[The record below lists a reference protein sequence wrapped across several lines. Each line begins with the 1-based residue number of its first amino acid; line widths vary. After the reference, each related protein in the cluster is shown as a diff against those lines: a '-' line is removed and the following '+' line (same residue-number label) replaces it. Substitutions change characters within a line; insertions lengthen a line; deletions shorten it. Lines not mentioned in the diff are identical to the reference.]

1 MRYELDLS
9 GNRYLEMEYQF
20 LATAAFQV
28 PEALGPTLS
37 LLIYGFLFHQPQNF
51 PEFCASL
58 PDCLRNRLPV
68 ELYYAGWAKL
78 TFKGAQG
85 GQIVVNPYCPRFPPG
100 DRIVMTADDGNP
112 MRLFRTWPLQG
123 DSHGLEYVLECSL
136 EQPFGAMHLTVKA
149 VGPVKLSVCP
159 GEFMIAED
167 AFGHPE
173 FGHDETRAHQL
184 RTIE

>member
-1 MRYELDLS
+1 M
-9 GNRYLEMEYQF
+9 METPCDF
-20 LATAAFQV
+20 F
-28 PEALGPTLS
+28 ALGRYKA
-37 LLIYGFLFHQPQNF
+37 IHM
-51 PEFCASL
+51 
-58 PDCLRNRLPV
+58 V
-68 ELYYAGWAKL
+68 
-78 TFKGAQG
+78 
-85 GQIVVNPYCPRFPPG
+85 
-100 DRIVMTADDGNP
+100 
-112 MRLFRTWPLQG
+112 
-123 DSHGLEYVLECSL
+123 LEYVLECSL